1 MFAPNICNCSRS
13 VCDSARKQPFKYVCK
28 YFNIKSTEE
37 NLEQFENMLNNFE
50 AAENGKNLLVNEKNN
65 IINGISSEIP
75 FLIKTFD
82 KKI

>member
-1 MFAPNICNCSRS
+1 
-13 VCDSARKQPFKYVCK
+13 
-28 YFNIKSTEE
+28 
-37 NLEQFENMLNNFE
+37 MLNNFE